1 MTFGEKLLNLRKQ
14 ANLTQNDLADKLNIS
29 RQAITK
35 WERGVGLPDIDN
47 IKKISS
53 LFNISIDNLLDYKI
67 ENINIS
73 INNEENINHEKLSL
87 KNVDEFILNRYNK
100 AQAIYKLT
108 ASPKL
113 NFWKSIFY
121 TLFDIDIALLTHDLI
136 QNGLTF
142 TYLIEEDGTE
152 LLVIVNKTS
161 LLEKKLTTKFENK
174 LTLDGYTYSKYKN
187 CKIK

>member
-1 MTFGEKLLNLRKQ
+1 MGDIMYTVEK
-14 ANLTQNDLADKLNIS
+14 I
-29 RQAITK
+29 
-35 WERGVGLPDIDN
+35 E
-47 IKKISS
+47 
-53 LFNISIDNLLDYKI
+53 DNLVTLEDR
-67 ENINIS
+67 
-73 INNEENINHEKLSL
+73 NNN
-87 KNVDEFILNRYNK
+87 
-100 AQAIYKLT
+100 
-108 ASPKL
+108 
-113 NFWKSIFY
+113 